1 MFGYLETTFAAG
13 MLIGGPLFGR
23 FGDIF
28 GARMAL
34 TLAMA
39 ASASTYF
46 ILSVTNSIP
55 LLFLSRLPGF
65 FMHAFHGAQMVMT
78 DVSGHEDRADALG
91 KLGVSYGLGMAVG
104 PYIGGYFST
113 HYSEQFASGVA
124 GTGCIIAIAIIW
136 MFVPKSTKKVEHVA
150 AKKDSKDAS
159 IFNLKAILSLL
170 RVPAV
175 TLVIT
180 LRLIV
185 GIPAGVWQSMFAI
198 VNIDKFGLT
207 PQQNGYFMSYIGVL
221 TILMQGFGVKI
232 LTKTLKESVLLK
244 LSLAAITVGYFILI
258 FAEYLWI
265 FISLMPFMVAG
276 GALLNVITN
285 SAITKAVDEKDTG
298 TVLGLNMASNS
309 MVRLFSPTLGGYIYS
324 MVGFFGF
331 GMLGFVMNGLT
342 TLALLTC
349 LTNIQLP
356 Q

>member
-1 MFGYLETTFAAG
+1 
-13 MLIGGPLFGR
+13 
-23 FGDIF
+23 
-28 GARMAL
+28 
-34 TLAMA
+34 
-39 ASASTYF
+39 
-46 ILSVTNSIP
+46 
-55 LLFLSRLPGF
+55 
-65 FMHAFHGAQMVMT
+65 
-78 DVSGHEDRADALG
+78 
-91 KLGVSYGLGMAVG
+91 
-104 PYIGGYFST
+104 
-113 HYSEQFASGVA
+113 
-124 GTGCIIAIAIIW
+124 
-136 MFVPKSTKKVEHVA
+136 
-150 AKKDSKDAS
+150 
-159 IFNLKAILSLL
+159 
-170 RVPAV
+170 
-175 TLVIT
+175 
-180 LRLIV
+180 
-185 GIPAGVWQSMFAI
+185 
-198 VNIDKFGLT
+198 
-207 PQQNGYFMSYIGVL
+207 
-221 TILMQGFGVKI
+221 MQGFGVKI